1 MSKMMWEIIILAL
14 AVPSGFLIAWLAKDE
29 LIQGRKWFRILIISS
44 ILFGI
49 WFYLIGQSYIVW
61 VFGFILIVSLI
72 GLIKSNDKKWVM
84 RRI

>member
-1 MSKMMWEIIILAL
+1 MWEIIILAL